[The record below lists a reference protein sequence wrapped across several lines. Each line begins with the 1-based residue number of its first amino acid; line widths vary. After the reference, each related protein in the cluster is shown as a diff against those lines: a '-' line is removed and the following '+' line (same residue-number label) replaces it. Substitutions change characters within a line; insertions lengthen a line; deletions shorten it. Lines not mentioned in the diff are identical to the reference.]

1 MNIIRLSPLALFLL
15 QSLSNSTIAQSRA
28 DPEVLRI
35 SAKAP
40 DFKLPAT
47 DGKTYSLASFAGAKA
62 LVIIFSC
69 NHCPTAQAY
78 EDRIMSL
85 VTDYKTKNV
94 AVVVI
99 SPNSPKALNLGELGY
114 TDLGDDLN
122 DMKVRAR
129 DKKFNFPY
137 LYDGET
143 QKASL
148 AYGPVATPHAFVF
161 DKQRILRYNGR
172 LDDSEKPGS
181 ANAEDLRSAIDAV
194 LNATQISQPVTK
206 TFGCS
211 VKWAWKDEYTH
222 KLQKEWSE
230 LPVTIQ
236 QIDIEAVKQLIQNKE
251 SGKLRLINVWATWCG
266 PCVQELPEFIKID
279 RMYRE
284 RDFEFITITLDDV
297 SKKDKAL
304 ERLKKLQASNKN
316 YIYGEQ
322 KKYAFIEAID
332 PKWQG
337 ALPYT
342 ILVEPGG
349 KLLYSRQGQIN
360 PLQLKKKIVDSK
372 YIGRYY

>member
-1 MNIIRLSPLALFLL
+1 MLRLIILLLFIQTAASRLYG
-15 QSLSNSTIAQSRA
+15 QSRP
-28 DPEVLRI
+28 DPVTLSI
-35 SAKAP
+35 GAKAP

-47 DGKTYSLASFAGAKA
+47 DGKIYSLASFNKYKA

-78 EDRIMSL
+78 EDRIIAL
-85 VTDYKTKNV
+85 KKDYASRNV
-94 AVVVI
+94 GVVMI
-99 SPNSPKALNLGELGY
+99 SPTNPKALNLAELGY
-114 TDLGDDLN
+114 TDLADDLA
-122 DMKVRAR
+122 DMKRRAK

-137 LYDGET
+137 LYDGDS
-143 QKASL
+143 QKSSI

-161 DKQRILRYNGR
+161 DQQRVLRYQGR
-172 LDDSEKPGS
+172 LDASEKPGT
-181 ANAEDLRSAIDAV
+181 ANAEDIRSAIDAILQSKPV
-194 LNATQISQPVTK
+194 SNPVTK

-211 VKWAWKDEYTH
+211 VKWAWKDEYTR
-222 KLQKEWSE
+222 KLQKEWAA
-230 LPVTIQ
+230 LPVAIES
-236 QIDIEAVKQLIQNKE
+236 IDLDAVKQLISNTG
-251 SGKLRLINVWATWCG
+251 SGKLRLINIWATWCG

-284 RDFEFITITLDDV
+284 RDFEFFTISLDDKT
-297 SKKDKAL
+297 KKDKAL

-316 YIYGEQ
+316 YLFNGAN
-322 KKYAFIEAID
+322 KYQFIEAVD

-349 KLLYSRQGQIN
+349 KILYSRQGPID
-360 PLQLKKKIVDSK
+360 PLELKKIIVESK